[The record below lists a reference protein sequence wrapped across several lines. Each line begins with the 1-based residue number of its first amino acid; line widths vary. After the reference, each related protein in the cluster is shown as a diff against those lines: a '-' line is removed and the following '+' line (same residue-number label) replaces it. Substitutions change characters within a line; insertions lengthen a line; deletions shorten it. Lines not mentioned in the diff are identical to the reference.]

1 MIKDRLGIEPTIRD
15 GGTGKFDVIV
25 DGETIVERG
34 GNSLTRIFGAGYP
47 DPEEVVEQIAKRVG
61 R

>member
-1 MIKDRLGIEPTIRD
+1 MIKQRLGIEPTITD
-15 GGTGKFDVIV
+15 GETGKFDVIV
-25 DGETIVERG
+25 DGETIVQRG

-47 DPEEVVEQIAKRVG
+47 DPQQVVEEIEKRVG